1 MQRYYFYFEITTYQT
16 EIISI
21 TILSPWILRKD
32 DDEKVDKDLEVK
44 KKSLSLQQNNKNR

>member
-1 MQRYYFYFEITTYQT
+1 MQRYFFYFEITTYQT

-44 KKSLSLQQNNKNR
+44 KKKSIFAVE